1 MQRNKQVSAEA
12 AMALIADGDTV
23 VTGGFVGSGF
33 AEELAI
39 ALEKRF
45 LAHQSPR
52 NLTLVYAAGQGD
64 GKDKGLNHLAHEG
77 LIQCVIGAHWGLVP
91 KLADLA
97 LQNKIEAYNFPQGVV
112 SHLFRDIAAGK
123 PGTITHVGLHTFVDP
138 RHGGGKLNPLTH
150 TDRVELLSLKGQ
162 DCLFF
167 PAFPLNVALLRG
179 TTADQEGNISCEKEA
194 LSLESLAIA
203 QAVKNSGGIV
213 IVQVERM
220 TERHHLHP
228 QMIKIPGIL
237 VDCVVVAQP
246 ENHWQT
252 FAEQYNPAY
261 TGEIRV
267 GAQGLKALPLNER
280 KIIARRAAL
289 ELKINAV
296 VNLGI
301 GMPEGVAAVAQ
312 EENILDYITLTVEP
326 GGIGGIPAG
335 GKSFGAVAN
344 AAAIIDQP
352 AQFDFYDGGGL
363 DQAFLGLAEVDQAG
377 NVNVS
382 RFGGKL
388 AGAGGFINI
397 SQNAKEV
404 YFLGTFNS
412 RAQLEINQNR
422 LKILKE
428 GSGQKFVK
436 AVSHLT
442 FNGQY
447 ALEKGQKVRY
457 ITERAVFELRPEGL
471 TLTEIAPG
479 LDLERDILS
488 QMGFVPHLPSPPK
501 EMDVRLFKS
510 VEMGLRERNTLPL
523 RDRFSYDPQANLFYA
538 NFEGLQIENEFDM
551 HQLSSYLRKLF
562 SGLGR
567 KVNVIVNYDNFQLN
581 PSQEK
586 AFLDMIAYNQA
597 QFFLSST
604 RYSTQAFFR
613 RQLGQRFKAVNTPV
627 YPGFAEARQ
636 ALAEEIR
643 QMEASRS
650 NDTE

>member
-45 LAHQSPR
+45 LASGSPR
-52 NLTLVYAAGQGD
+52 DLTLVYAAGQGD

-77 LIQCVIGAHWGLVP
+77 LVKCVIGAHWGLVP

-97 LQNKIEAYNFPQGVV
+97 LANKIEAYNFPQGVV

-138 RHGGGKLNPLTH
+138 RHGGGKLNDITQ
-150 TDRVELLSLKGQ
+150 TDRVELLTLKGQ
-162 DCLFF
+162 DYLFF
-167 PAFPLNVALLRG
+167 QAFPLTVALLRG
-179 TTADQEGNISCEKEA
+179 TTSDQEGNISCEKEA

-267 GAQGLKALPLNER
+267 GAKGLAALPLNER

-289 ELKINAV
+289 ELKMNAV

-312 EENILDYITLTVEP
+312 EEDVLEYITLTVEP

-344 AAAIIDQP
+344 ASAIIDQP

-363 DQAFLGLAEVDQAG
+363 DQAFLGLAEVDKAG

-397 SQNAKEV
+397 SQNAREV

-412 RAQLEINQNR
+412 RAQLEISGNR

-428 GSGQKFVK
+428 GSGQKFVE

-447 ALEKGQKVRY
+447 ALEKGQKVKY

-488 QMGFVPHLPSPPK
+488 QMGFAPHLPGKPKEMLK
-501 EMDVRLFKS
+501 EMDVRLFKAA
-510 VEMGLRERNTLPL
+510 EMGLRERATIPL
-523 RDRFSYDPQANLFYA
+523 RDRFSYDPQSKLFYA

-562 SGLGR
+562 SGLGH
-567 KVNVIVNYDNFQLN
+567 KVNVIVNYDNFNLN

-586 AFLDMIAYNQA
+586 AFLDMIQYNQE

-627 YPGFAEARQ
+627 YPGFAEARE
-636 ALAEEIR
+636 ALSDLDTAE
-643 QMEASRS
+643 S
-650 NDTE
+650 